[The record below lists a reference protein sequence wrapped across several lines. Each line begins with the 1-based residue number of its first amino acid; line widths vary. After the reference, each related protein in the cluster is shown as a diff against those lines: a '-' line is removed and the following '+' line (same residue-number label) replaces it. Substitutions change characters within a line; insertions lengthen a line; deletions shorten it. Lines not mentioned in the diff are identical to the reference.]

1 MPTSSEVV
9 YSSFTSTGA
18 RSRNSSS
25 PSRSSPGRA
34 SARNKVIA
42 VDGNTSVPE
51 SIYMSMLQAAKAMED
66 AGQHKLVC
74 EEIFLE
80 NDGDFDISNYVGS
93 FERGTSGDS
102 AASNVSIGSRQRL
115 VLNGV
120 SKRRAG
126 SSAAQKQQASSP
138 TTTATTSATDEEV
151 GDVRSS
157 RRIMSI

>member
-1 MPTSSEVV
+1 
-9 YSSFTSTGA
+9 
-18 RSRNSSS
+18 
-25 PSRSSPGRA
+25 
-34 SARNKVIA
+34 
-42 VDGNTSVPE
+42 
-51 SIYMSMLQAAKAMED
+51 MSMLQAAKAMED